1 MRIPLLP
8 LTAAASAIAVI
19 ANGMAV
25 AQGGDGAQQE
35 TRLGKSIR
43 ADMQAQQGRDVD
55 QQRSL
60 DLREQA
66 LKAAQARMKRQ
77 MADNKAQQQAQ
88 AQGDKAAPAEAT
100 AEERFAELARI
111 YQAMKPARAALV
123 MEKLTPDVQLRIAQ
137 NMRERNAGLIMA
149 AMTPQGAA
157 SLSMA
162 LARGEPVSP
171 RPARAKTATR

>member
-43 ADMQAQQGRDVD
+43 ADMQAQQGRDAD

-77 MADNKAQQQAQ
+77 MADSKAQQDQAQ
-88 AQGDKAAPAEAT
+88 ADKGGSAEAT

-123 MEKLTPDVQLRIAQ
+123 MEKLSPDVQLRIAQ

-171 RPARAKTATR
+171 RPAKPAKR